1 MIMGIGVQELLIIL
15 LIVGLVFG
23 TKKLRNIGGDLGS
36 AIKGFRDAFRE
47 GDSGS
52 TGDTDS
58 KKESLPESGTD
69 ASKQDQKPSE

>member
-1 MIMGIGVQELLIIL
+1 MGIGVQELLIIL

-23 TKKLRNIGGDLGS
+23 TKKLRNIGGDLGG

-52 TGDTDS
+52 AGSTDS
-58 KKESLPESGTD
+58 KTESLPEGETD